1 MSIIFVTGGARSGK
15 SSFAYQ
21 LAKKYKG
28 QITYIATAHAGDEEM
43 SERIEKHRRERPS
56 HWKLI
61 EEPDDI
67 AGVLRKAKGSE
78 CIIIDCLTLLITN
91 WLLGDGR
98 NSGTMKN
105 LAQAKACSCHVARG
119 KENSC
124 TVKLA
129 AFLKAA
135 KKLTS
140 TVIIVSNEVGMGI
153 VPENK
158 LARLFRDIC
167 GRANQ
172 MAANTADEVY
182 YLVSGIPIRIK

>member
-28 QITYIATAHAGDEEM
+28 QITYIATGHAGDEEM
-43 SERIEKHRRERPS
+43 SKRIEKHRRERPS

-61 EEPDDI
+61 EEQNDI
-67 AGVLRKAKGSE
+67 AGALRKAKGSE
-78 CIIIDCLTLLITN
+78 CIIIDCITLLITN
-91 WLLGDGR
+91 WLLNHEKR
-98 NSGTMKN
+98 
-105 LAQAKACSCHVARG
+105 VG
-119 KENSC
+119 KPTPTRIMNELS
-124 TVKLA
+124 TL
-129 AFLKAA
+129 LKAA

-167 GRANQ
+167 GKANQ
-172 MAANTADEVY
+172 MVANAAGEVY
-182 YLVSGIPIRIK
+182 YLVSGIPLKIK